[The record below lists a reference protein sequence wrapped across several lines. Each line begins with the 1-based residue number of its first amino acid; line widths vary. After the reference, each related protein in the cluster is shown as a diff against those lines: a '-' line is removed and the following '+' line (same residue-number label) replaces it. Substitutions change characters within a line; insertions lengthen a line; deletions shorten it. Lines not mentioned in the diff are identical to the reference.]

1 MALPSNWP
9 PTVYIRWQVH
19 LCCICTYVAWS
30 KHCHQCM
37 QCSLSSVQGIPAN
50 QLVLSTH
57 VYLHSRII
65 QGPRCPYGEHYANY
79 YFTYLPWKMKGTGIY
94 KSIKTNSWHYCVI
107 SVQLC
112 KRIDH
117 ILPCNSLTFVM
128 IEPKSAIYYTA
139 NRIQWGVVKQDL
151 LYLLSLSM
159 MKPFLNMK
167 IRCPY
172 FMIHSEVPKYTL
184 IQFA

>member
-65 QGPRCPYGEHYANY
+65 QGPRCSYGEHYTNSITSPAS
-79 YFTYLPWKMKGTGIY
+79 LKMKGTGIY
-94 KSIKTNSWHYCVI
+94 NSWYYCVI
-107 SVQLC
+107 SVQLKELTTFYHC
-112 KRIDH
+112 R
-117 ILPCNSLTFVM
+117 SMTFVM
-128 IEPKSAIYYTA
+128 FVVVDRVNFVDLSA

-151 LYLLSLSM
+151 LYLLSLCWWSH
-159 MKPFLNMK
+159 FLTW
-167 IRCPY
+167 
-172 FMIHSEVPKYTL
+172 KYVAHIL
-184 IQFA
+184 WSIPR